1 MARVT
6 AVQDRLDLTVEEA
19 RLYARIDNDV
29 EDTLVEE
36 LLNAGKAA
44 ADEFLGNP
52 FTERGV
58 ELPIPGPIKTW
69 VLQYIVWAYE
79 RRSLNLSNQATSG
92 VGSNSYEAGPT
103 PDTRI
108 MHWWRKIPM
117 AF

>member
-19 RLYARIDNDV
+19 RLYARIDNDIEDALV
-29 EDTLVEE
+29 ED

-44 ADEFLGNP
+44 ADEFLGNK
-52 FTERGV
+52 FTQGGV
-58 ELPIPGPIKTW
+58 AIPIPGPVKTW

-79 RRSLNLSNQATSG
+79 RRSLGLYAQATSG
-92 VGSNSYEAGPT
+92 VGSNSYEVGTT

-108 MHWWRKIPM
+108 MSWWRKIPLTY
-117 AF
+117 